1 MPECICFSSDCS
13 IDDEVSCSD
22 SEQQYTFKL
31 ESIDDT
37 KDDIVNNDIINDDD
51 IKKIVYDDDSFCFT
65 DNTATTAAA
74 TFSDEDSAGN
84 ASFISFECFQG
95 EDETPQFNYR
105 GPKVL
110 PTRHETPVSICT
122 ANTIGTLR
130 SRRIFRV
137 LFDSGSN
144 VSLIKRSCLPK
155 NCKTKSLTSRR
166 QVATLAGKLLS
177 KEVVTLRDM
186 RLPEFDKNRRIDEHK
201 CLVFDNDNCN
211 YDIILGTQF
220 LSKTG
225 IKLNYAEE
233 TMEWFDTT
241 LPLKPTGVG
250 LEAADFDA
258 MVDSFHIQ
266 VENELFGEDWLQN
279 FAVAMLDAKYEFTEV
294 RQVVDQLTHLNM
306 HQKADLLKVL
316 EKHKKMFDGTLGVY
330 PHKKFHIDIDPDA
343 KPVHARPY
351 PIPRVH
357 LQTFKKEL
365 DHLVKIARSTS
376 PARCQ

>member
-1 MPECICFSSDCS
+1 MSVSFAGNVPECICFSSDCS

-130 SRRIFRV
+130 S
-137 LFDSGSN
+137 
-144 VSLIKRSCLPK
+144 CL
-155 NCKTKSLTSRR
+155 
-166 QVATLAGKLLS
+166 TLA
-177 KEVVTLRDM
+177 
-186 RLPEFDKNRRIDEHK
+186 P
-201 CLVFDNDNCN
+201 
-211 YDIILGTQF
+211 
-220 LSKTG
+220 
-225 IKLNYAEE
+225 
-233 TMEWFDTT
+233 
-241 LPLKPTGVG
+241 
-250 LEAADFDA
+250 
-258 MVDSFHIQ
+258 
-266 VENELFGEDWLQN
+266 
-279 FAVAMLDAKYEFTEV
+279 
-294 RQVVDQLTHLNM
+294 
-306 HQKADLLKVL
+306 
-316 EKHKKMFDGTLGVY
+316 MF
-330 PHKKFHIDIDPDA
+330 
-343 KPVHARPY
+343 R
-351 PIPRVH
+351 
-357 LQTFKKEL
+357 
-365 DHLVKIARSTS
+365 
-376 PARCQ
+376 